1 VVLIVAFLVAVVATP
16 LAMGLARR
24 TGLLDRPG
32 DLKIQTRAVP
42 YLGGLGVAAG
52 LAVAVVPA
60 RPALLLPLGLALLL
74 GVVDDARHVDPVV
87 RLAVEVAIGLATAA
101 VLPPRLPGALSV
113 AAVTLLVVLVIN
125 GVNMI
130 DGLDALAAGVGLVS
144 AIGFAL
150 VLDGDAR
157 TVALGLAGALA
168 GFLIFNR
175 PPARVYL
182 GDGGAYLL
190 GATLAALLVMAWA
203 PERDLAISLGALPLV
218 ACPIGELAVAV
229 LRRKRSG
236 ARLSAGDRSHVYDQ
250 LVQRGWSRNR
260 SVAALVLAQAVLV
273 ALALVA
279 VNLSPGPA
287 GATVVVGALALLA
300 MVAALGFLTPTSPET
315 AV

>member
-1 VVLIVAFLVAVVATP
+1 MVLILAFLAALAATP

-32 DLKIQTRAVP
+32 DLKIQTQAIP

-52 LAVAVVPA
+52 LAVALVPA
-60 RPALLLPLGLALLL
+60 RPALLLPLGMALLL
-74 GVVDDARHVDPVV
+74 GVVDDARHVEPLA
-87 RLAVEVAIGLATAA
+87 RLGVEVAVGLATAA
-101 VLPPRLPGALSV
+101 VLPTRLPGPV
-113 AAVTLLVVLVIN
+113 GWAAVTLVVVLVIN

-144 AIGFAL
+144 AAGFAL
-150 VLDGDAR
+150 ALDGDAR

-168 GFLIFNR
+168 GFLVFNR

-190 GATLAALLVMAWA
+190 GATMAALLVLAWA
-203 PERDLAISLGALPLV
+203 PERELALSLGALPFV
-218 ACPIGELAVAV
+218 ACPVGEVAVSV

-260 SVAALVLAQAVLV
+260 SVAVYVTTQAVLS

-279 VNLSPGPA
+279 VQLSPSLA
-287 GATVVVGALALLA
+287 GAAVVAGGVALLGV
-300 MVAALGFLTPTSPET
+300 VAALGFLTPTYPET
-315 AV
+315 AA